1 MNETILNATRAGK
14 PVRTQGRSKMKF
26 TFAPESEPLEGY
38 TIVRPLAKGG
48 FGEVYLAESAAGKEV
63 ALKLLRDNLEVE
75 LRGIR
80 HCLNLK
86 HPNLVPIY
94 DIKEDS
100 DGDHWIIMEYVNGP
114 TLAEILDRHP
124 RGLPLDQIRDW
135 LAQISSGLDFLHDQ
149 GIVHRD
155 LKPANIFEENGV
167 LKIGDVGLSKY
178 INTSHHTQTQSVGT
192 VSYMA
197 PEVSRGK
204 YGRELDLYSLGV
216 MLYEML
222 CGSLPFQGDTPGEV
236 LMRHLTEH
244 PDLSK
249 VPERFRPLLNRA
261 LAKEPKQR
269 FATAQRL
276 LEEFDAA
283 LDGSSTAAEP
293 IFGSDNPQ
301 EKLRAEVEQYRDEAV
316 HDASGFRER
325 VHQHARAG
333 QRHHPHGHT
342 GNWFQQNWKWLAI
355 GGLLLMFFGTRLALS
370 AAIPVIGIGV
380 LAVLASV
387 LVFIGVKFYEAF
399 FGTSVAD
406 LQAERDRQRRRHARD
421 MGTPASG
428 SAETPQGQRPEFRQS
443 SFRRSTPS
451 VVINP
456 DVPHRLPF
464 PRRLAELMNSLGLA
478 TIFSAIVSAILMWWT
493 DSISTPP
500 EAATLT
506 LCLTFASWGLL
517 TETKFL
523 EGRRVDPLFRRIR
536 LALVGGIVGAG
547 VYWIN
552 SWLLMP
558 LDFQSAIIVD
568 ETLRGIS
575 RDRLLELHTSPLSD
589 FMLYFALLFSLRRWW
604 WHTDNFRPSRV
615 RLSSLMGTF
624 LLSILLPIFVS
635 FPFSWSIL
643 IAVSLSAVVQLSA
656 AWCPPEER
664 NALLERQPSEG
675 RG

>member
-1 MNETILNATRAGK
+1 MNETILNVTRAK

-26 TFAPESEPLEGY
+26 TFAPQSEPLEGY
-38 TIVRPLAKGG
+38 TIIRPLAKGG
-48 FGEVYLAESAAGKEV
+48 FGEVCLAESNAGKEV

-114 TLAEILDRHP
+114 TLGEILDQHP
-124 RGLPLDQIRDW
+124 YGLPLDQIRDW
-135 LAQISSGLDFLHDQ
+135 LSQISAGLDFLHDQ

-178 INTSHHTQTQSVGT
+178 INASHHTQTQSVGT

-249 VPERFRPLLNRA
+249 VPERFRPLLTRA

-283 LDGSSTAAEP
+283 LNGPAPVAVEP
-293 IFGSDNPQ
+293 IYDRENPQ
-301 EKLRAEVEQYRDEAV
+301 EKLRAEVEHYREESV
-316 HDASGFRER
+316 RDAERFRSR
-325 VHQHARAG
+325 VHQHT
-333 QRHHPHGHT
+333 QRHAIHNPA
-342 GNWFQQNWKWLAI
+342 GNWFQNNWRWLAVGSLLVMFLGPRLF
-355 GGLLLMFFGTRLALS
+355 GGVLFSIIELGVIA
-370 AAIPVIGIGV
+370 VIGSI
-380 LAVLASV
+380 
-387 LVFIGVKFYEAF
+387 LVFFGVKFYEAF
-399 FGTSVAD
+399 FGTTVAD
-406 LQAERDRQRRRHARD
+406 LEMERDRQRQHHARSRRPQNRAD
-421 MGTPASG
+421 VESPRQQTPD
-428 SAETPQGQRPEFRQS
+428 FRQAS
-443 SFRRSTPS
+443 VRRSTPS

-456 DVPHRLPF
+456 DVPHRLPL
-464 PRRLAELMNSLGLA
+464 PRRIAELMNSLGLA
-478 TIFSAIVSAILMWWT
+478 TIFSAVVSAILMWWT

-500 EAATLT
+500 EAAALT
-506 LCLTFASWGLL
+506 LCLAFASWGLL

-523 EGRRVDPLFRRIR
+523 EGRRVDPLIRRFRM
-536 LALVGGIVGAG
+536 ALVGGFVGAG

-558 LDFQSAIIVD
+558 LDFQSSLLLD
-568 ETLRGIS
+568 EMTRGIS
-575 RDRLLELHTSPLSD
+575 QDRLIDLPSPMIH

-615 RLSSLMGTF
+615 RLTSLLGTF
-624 LLSILLPIFVS
+624 GLAIVLPIFVQ
-635 FPFSWSIL
+635 FPFQWSIL
-643 IAVSLSAVVQLSA
+643 MAVSLSAVVQLSA

-664 NALLERQPSEG
+664 NPLIERQHSEG
-675 RG
+675 EA

>member
-1 MNETILNATRAGK
+1 MNETILNATRAAQSA
-14 PVRTQGRSKMKF
+14 RNQGRSKMKF
-26 TFAPESEPLEGY
+26 TFAPESKPLEGY

-48 FGEVYLAESAAGKEV
+48 FGEVYLAESTAGKEV

-75 LRGIR
+75 LRGIG

-124 RGLPLDQIRDW
+124 RGLPLDQVRDW
-135 LAQISSGLDFLHDQ
+135 LSQITSGLDFLHDQ

-249 VPERFRPLLNRA
+249 VPERFRPMLTRA

-276 LEEFDAA
+276 LDEFDTA
-283 LDGSSTAAEP
+283 LNGSSTAAEP
-293 IFGSDNPQ
+293 VFDSENPQ
-301 EKLRAEVEQYRDEAV
+301 DKLRAEVEHYRKHQQSSNPHQNPVQRTAERFGKNVKQDLPWIGKLVLGGMAFVVVMIFVGRSLAV
-316 HDASGFRER
+316 TFSLLGFGILFSLLAGGFYLAYRVLDAALDQTSPRKSAAPKRETARER
-325 VHQHARAG
+325 I
-333 QRHHPHGHT
+333 RHH
-342 GNWFQQNWKWLAI
+342 
-355 GGLLLMFFGTRLALS
+355 
-370 AAIPVIGIGV
+370 
-380 LAVLASV
+380 
-387 LVFIGVKFYEAF
+387 
-399 FGTSVAD
+399 
-406 LQAERDRQRRRHARD
+406 
-421 MGTPASG
+421 
-428 SAETPQGQRPEFRQS
+428 
-443 SFRRSTPS
+443 RSTS
-451 VVINP
+451 IHLDP
-456 DVPHRLPF
+456 DIPHKLPF
-464 PRRLAELMNSLGLA
+464 ARRVAELMNSLGLA
-478 TIFSAIVSAILMWWT
+478 TLFSAIVSAILMWWT

-523 EGRRVDPLFRRIR
+523 EGRRVDPLFRRLR
-536 LALVGGIVGAG
+536 MALVGGFVGAG

-558 LDFQSAIIVD
+558 LDFQSSLILD
-568 ETLRGIS
+568 ETMRGVS
-575 RDRLLELHTSPLSD
+575 RDRLIELHTSPISD

-615 RLSSLMGTF
+615 RLSSLSGTF
-624 LLSILLPIFVS
+624 LLAILLPIFVS

-643 IAVSLSAVVQLSA
+643 MAVSLSAVVQLSA
-656 AWCPPEER
+656 AWCPPEAR
-664 NALLERQPSEG
+664 NALIERQQSGGEA
-675 RG
+675 